1 MRFKPFIVGCIA
13 LVLTMTPSTLTSRPA
28 RVALAQPPDPPARV
42 GRLNYMSGQVSFAPG
57 GINQWAPA
65 VLNYPLTTG
74 TALWTD
80 DTARAEFHVGSSA
93 IRMDQTTEVDILNL
107 DDHSTQLRVPQ
118 GTIDIGLRR
127 LAAGESFEVDTPS
140 AAVTLVHPGHYRV
153 AVDATGQSARVTVWS
168 GQIDVATSRY
178 TFAVNA
184 GQTVII
190 SDNGGSPYEIVPTA
204 GLDAFGQW
212 ALARDQQE
220 TRALRVAA
228 QYVPPT
234 MTGSEDLTP
243 YGTWRPVSEYGI
255 VWFPTVQSG
264 WAPYRYGRWVWLSP
278 WGWTWVDDS
287 PWGFAPFHYGR
298 WVLIGGLWAWIPGA
312 VTVQPV
318 FAPALVVFVIL
329 PAGGIGW
336 FPLAPQEV
344 YVPPYYASRM
354 YYRNINVTVVNI
366 NVVDVTNITHVN
378 RHSPKAVTVVNQE
391 TFLRSGS
398 VGKSVVTIPEP
409 EIARAKVA
417 SSAFLQPTLPSMLGH
432 SEQAAAHTP
441 PLAAQQRP
449 VVVKATP
456 PAPVVP
462 PAVEQQAQV
471 RNAPVRRAAESR
483 GVPAPVPPGGPTPH
497 PGPTSQP
504 PQRTA
509 PHPPA
514 PAPAPP
520 RSVVRTPH
528 PRPVQT
534 PNCDP
539 HSRDY
544 DPSRCPRP
552 APRERH

>member
-1 MRFKPFIVGCIA
+1 M
-13 LVLTMTPSTLTSRPA
+13 
-28 RVALAQPPDPPARV
+28 
-42 GRLNYMSGQVSFAPG
+42 
-57 GINQWAPA
+57 
-65 VLNYPLTTG
+65 
-74 TALWTD
+74 
-80 DTARAEFHVGSSA
+80 
-93 IRMDQTTEVDILNL
+93 
-107 DDHSTQLRVPQ
+107 
-118 GTIDIGLRR
+118 
-127 LAAGESFEVDTPS
+127 
-140 AAVTLVHPGHYRV
+140 TLVRPGHYRF
-153 AVDATGQSARVTVWS
+153 AMDATGQSARVTVWS
-168 GQIDVATSRY
+168 GQIDVATPRY
-178 TFAVNA
+178 AFAVNA

-278 WGWTWVDDS
+278 WGWTWIDDS

-298 WVLIGGLWAWIPGA
+298 WVLIGGLWAWIPGV

-329 PAGGIGW
+329 PSGGIGW

-344 YVPPYYASRM
+344 YVPPYYASRT
-354 YYRNINVTVVNI
+354 YYRNI
-366 NVVDVTNITHVN
+366 NVVDVTKITYVY
-378 RHSPKAVTVVNQE
+378 RHSPKAVTVVNRE
-391 TFLRSGS
+391 AFLRSGP
-398 VGKSVVTIPEP
+398 VAKSVMSMPEP

-417 SSAFLQPTLPSMLGH
+417 SSASLQPALPSMLGH
-432 SEQAAAHTP
+432 SGQAVAHTP
-441 PLAAQQRP
+441 PMAAQQRP
-449 VVVKATP
+449 VVVKTTP

-462 PAVEQQAQV
+462 PAVGQQAQM
-471 RNAPVRRAAESR
+471 RNAPVRRAVESR
-483 GVPAPVPPGGPTPH
+483 GVPAPRSGQPMAPTPR
-497 PGPTSQP
+497 PARPV
-504 PQRTA
+504 
-509 PHPPA
+509 A
-514 PAPAPP
+514 PAPVPP
-520 RSVVRTPH
+520 RSAVRTPH

-539 HSRDY
+539 RSRDY

-552 APRERH
+552 APRRGHR